1 MKYLIS
7 YDLTLPGQ
15 DYKNLI
21 SGLQRSGARKVL
33 LSAWVIETS
42 WSAPAIRD
50 WVMKLT
56 DKNDRVLVTEF
67 GQWASSNVLT
77 KIA

>member
-1 MKYLIS
+1 MQYLIS
-7 YDLTLPGQ
+7 YDLNQPGQ

-21 SGLQRSGARKVL
+21 AGLQKSGARKVL
-33 LSAWVIETS
+33 LSAWVIDTS
-42 WSAPAIRD
+42 WSATAIRD
-50 WVMKLT
+50 WVVKLT

>member
-1 MKYLIS
+1 MQILIS
-7 YDLTLPGQ
+7 YDLTQPGQ

-21 SGLQRSGARKVL
+21 AGLQKSGARQVL
-33 LSAWVIETS
+33 LSAWVINTS
-42 WSAPAIRD
+42 WTATAIRD

-56 DKNDRVLVTEF
+56 DRNDRVLVTEF
-67 GQWASSNVLT
+67 GDWAASNVLG